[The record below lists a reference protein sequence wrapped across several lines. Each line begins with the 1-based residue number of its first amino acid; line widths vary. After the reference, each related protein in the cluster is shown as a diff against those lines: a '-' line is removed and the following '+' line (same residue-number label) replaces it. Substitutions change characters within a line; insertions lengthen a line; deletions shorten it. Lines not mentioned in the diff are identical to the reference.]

1 MKELIHK
8 NDPYK
13 MNWVDGYT
21 EWGTTRCPEG
31 IKATY
36 TQEFLGDA
44 IKETFVFTNVS
55 SRDIFPT
62 EGEIGIYAPF
72 NDDYIASDICIK
84 ARCHTHLFMGEEV
97 SYVCALRMGG
107 EAPHLGLV
115 LVEGSLSSYSIER
128 DLEKISNDRGDFIL
142 HPTSHPLMPNESFKI
157 SWILFWHKGK
167 DDFFN
172 ELKKHTH
179 RFLHVEAPRYTVF
192 DNEDISFTVA
202 PNFAFEKKDVIILK
216 NEKNVSFTLKNNLI
230 KVKETPDFL
239 GEHRYEILVSGIKTH
254 LNIFVSP
261 ELDKLMEKRIDFIVD
276 KQQYNKKGSGLDG
289 AYLPYDNEEKHIF
302 YNYNANYNGAR
313 ERLGMGIF
321 IATYLQYHNNEKFKN
336 SLLRY
341 VEYIEREV
349 FDAETGTVYND
360 FNRDMRETERL
371 YNYPWIT
378 IFYVELYRLFKEK
391 KHLIYA
397 YRALKRFYEKGGARF
412 YAFPIPVNEL
422 YKLLEKENLT
432 EEKDII
438 LNFFTEHC
446 ANIMKNGLNYP
457 AHEVKYEQSI
467 AFPAT
472 DLLLQMFD
480 ISKDEKYLE
489 GAKIQMTALELFT
502 GIQPDHHLFEVAIR
516 HWDGFWFGKRRQYG
530 DTFPHYWSSLNG
542 IAYNRYY
549 KLTGDAS
556 YRNKAENSMRGSL
569 STFFPD
575 GSASCACVY
584 PLSVNSKR
592 TGFYDPFAND
602 QDWALYF
609 ILRLYQE

>member
-1 MKELIHK
+1 MKELIHA
-8 NDPYK
+8 NDKYK
-13 MNWVDGYT
+13 MNWVEGYT

-31 IKATY
+31 IEATY
-36 TQEFLGDA
+36 SQEFFGDA

-55 SRDIFPT
+55 DRDIFPT
-62 EGEIGIYAPF
+62 VGEIGIYTPF

-115 LVEGSLSSYSIER
+115 LLEGSLSDYSIER

-142 HPTSHPLMPNESFKI
+142 HPTSHPLMPNESFTI
-157 SWILFWHKGK
+157 SWMLFWHNGK
-167 DDFFN
+167 EDFFTQ
-172 ELKKHTH
+172 LKKYTN
-179 RFLHVEAPRYTVF
+179 RFLEVKANHFTVF
-192 DNEDISFTVA
+192 DDEKIIFTVT
-202 PNFAFEKKDVIILK
+202 PNFDFSDVTITK
-216 NEKNVSFTLKNNLI
+216 NERNVPFTIENNVI
-230 KVKETPDFL
+230 KVTEVPETL
-239 GEHRYEILVSGIKTH
+239 GNQHYEISVSGIKTH

-261 ELDKLMEKRIDFIVD
+261 SLEKLMEKRINFIVD
-276 KQQYNKKGSGLDG
+276 KQQYHKVGSGLDG

-302 YNYNANYNGAR
+302 YNFNANYNGAR

-321 IATYLQYHNNEKFKN
+321 IATYLQYHENEKFKN
-336 SLLRY
+336 SLLKY
-341 VEYIEREV
+341 IEYIEREV
-349 FDAETGTVYND
+349 FDVETGTVYND
-360 FNRDMRETERL
+360 FQRNYREAQRL

-378 IFYVELYRLFKEK
+378 IFYIELFRLFNNKT
-391 KHLIYA
+391 HLIYA
-397 YRALKRFYEKGGARF
+397 YRSLKRFYELGGAKF
-412 YAFPIPVNEL
+412 YAFPIPVTEVCRF
-422 YKLLEKENLT
+422 LEKENLI

-438 LNFFTEHC
+438 FNYFTDHC
-446 ANIMKNGLNYP
+446 SNIMKNGLNYP

-472 DLLLQMFD
+472 DLLLQMYD
-480 ISKDEKYLE
+480 LTKDAKYLE
-489 GAKIQMTALELFT
+489 ASKIQMGALELFA
-502 GIQPDHHLFEVAIR
+502 GIQPDHHLYEVAIR

-549 KLTGDAS
+549 RLTSDLS
-556 YRNKAENSMRGSL
+556 YREKAEHSMRGSL
-569 STFFPD
+569 STFYPD

-584 PLSVNSKR
+584 PLSVNGKR

-609 ILRLYQE
+609 ILRLYNE